1 MRGSCAEPKQA
12 AFLSTGEA
20 AFQRGMNGAYQAAL
34 NIIIM
39 KWMHLVSEGFIHK
52 GNDEEVISL
61 SADLLGTLRE
71 ESWSQEAIKRSLR
84 LASATY

>member
-1 MRGSCAEPKQA
+1 MSPSRLPFCPLARLLSRGVMYCA
-12 AFLSTGEA
+12 
-20 AFQRGMNGAYQAAL
+20 NQAAL

-39 KWMHLVSEGFIHK
+39 KWMHLVLEGFIHK